1 MSTLRLLAIIEASSI
16 TGPAKNLLEFARFA
30 RAEEV
35 ETVIATFV
43 RGSETNQFIESA
55 RNEGINVET
64 IAEARAMD
72 PKVLRSLRVMV
83 ERVSPNLIQTHAV
96 KSHFL
101 ANLAGLPRIAPWVT
115 FHHGYTWPSVKA
127 RMYNQLDRW
136 SLPKADRVITVSA
149 MFREELVRRGV
160 QRAKVEV
167 IHNAI
172 AANWG
177 RALGADDSRR
187 ALRTRWNIPENCPT
201 VLIVGRLSREKDHL
215 SLLRAVRAIVR
226 EKAIHLI
233 IVGEGP
239 ERQAIESAIREMDL
253 VRNVTLTGQQPSA
266 EPFYAIA
273 DLAVLAS
280 RSEGSP
286 NALLEAMASEIPTV
300 ATTVGG
306 IPEIVVDGE
315 SALLVP
321 PGDANALASA
331 MRRVLLDDPSLGA
344 RLSARAR
351 QLVLERHT
359 PQQRVRKLVGIYRS
373 VIDGKP
379 AFVGKATR

>member
-1 MSTLRLLAIIEASSI
+1 
-16 TGPAKNLLEFARFA
+16 
-30 RAEEV
+30 
-35 ETVIATFV
+35 
-43 RGSETNQFIESA
+43 
-55 RNEGINVET
+55 
-64 IAEARAMD
+64 
-72 PKVLRSLRVMV
+72 
-83 ERVSPNLIQTHAV
+83 
-96 KSHFL
+96 
-101 ANLAGLPRIAPWVT
+101 
-115 FHHGYTWPSVKA
+115 
-127 RMYNQLDRW
+127 
-136 SLPKADRVITVSA
+136 
-149 MFREELVRRGV
+149 
-160 QRAKVEV
+160 
-167 IHNAI
+167 
-172 AANWG
+172 
-177 RALGADDSRR
+177 
-187 ALRTRWNIPENCPT
+187 

-226 EKAIHLI
+226 EKTIHLI

-253 VRNVTLTGQQPSA
+253 VHNVTLTGQQPSA

-321 PGDANALASA
+321 PDDANALASA
-331 MRRVLLDDPSLGA
+331 MRRVLLDEPGLGL

-359 PQQRVRKLVGIYRS
+359 PEQRVRKLVGIYRS
-373 VIDGKP
+373 VMDGKP
-379 AFVGKATR
+379 AIAEKDAR